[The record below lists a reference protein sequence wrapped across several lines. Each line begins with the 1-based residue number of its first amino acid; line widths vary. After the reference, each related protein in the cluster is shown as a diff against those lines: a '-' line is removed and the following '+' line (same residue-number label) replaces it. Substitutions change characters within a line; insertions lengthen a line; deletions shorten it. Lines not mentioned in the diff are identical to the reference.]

1 MVAHPA
7 LPTLRWKTCERVM
20 TTYTVVIRFWNFDAP
35 PLPHLT
41 FTHILITFIIIILLM
56 ITLLD
61 ELAFLFIH
69 LILLF
74 KNYYYFMILFSF
86 FVIFKNL
93 KGQIP

>member
-7 LPTLRWKTCERVM
+7 LPTLRWKTCERVRK
-20 TTYTVVIRFWNFDAP
+20 TSTVVIRFWNLMLP

-41 FTHILITFIIIILLM
+41 FTHVLITFIIIILLM